1 MSIKLHIGGKEP
13 HPDWKIFD
21 IEERPE
27 VDYVGDAISLTQF
40 ADNSI
45 EAIYAS
51 HILEHF
57 HYNLENEVVEV
68 LTEWH
73 RVLQPGGKLY
83 LSVPN
88 LHILCWL
95 YLNPNTSSTE
105 RYVVMRMMF
114 GGQVNQYDVHRV
126 GFDFDFL
133 CYCLNLAGFVT
144 CEATPEF
151 GIFNDCSSLSMMET
165 LISLNV
171 IATKDIQTDV
181 NNG

>member
-1 MSIKLHIGGKEP
+1 MSIKLHIGGKET

-21 IEERPE
+21 IEPRPE
-27 VDYVGDAISLTQF
+27 VDFIGDAISLDQF

-45 EAIYAS
+45 AAIYAS

-57 HYNLENEVVEV
+57 HYNFNDELEKA

-73 RVLQPGGKLY
+73 RVLEPGGKLY

-88 LHILCWL
+88 LHVLCWL
-95 YLNPNTSSTE
+95 YINPNLNTSD
-105 RYVVMRMMF
+105 RYEIMRMMF
-114 GGQVNQYDVHRV
+114 GGQINQYDIHRV

-133 CYCLNLAGFVT
+133 CYYLELAGFET
-144 CEATPEF
+144 CEAVPQF
-151 GIFNDCSSLSMMET
+151 GIFNDCSNLNVMGT

-171 IATKDIQTDV
+171 IATAAI
-181 NNG
+181 